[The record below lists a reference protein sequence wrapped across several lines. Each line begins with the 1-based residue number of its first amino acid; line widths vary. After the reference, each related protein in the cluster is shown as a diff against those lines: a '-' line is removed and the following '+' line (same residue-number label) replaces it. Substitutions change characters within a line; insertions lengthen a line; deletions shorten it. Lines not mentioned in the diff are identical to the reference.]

1 MDEMGSL
8 AGCILEND
16 PESQNRARR
25 LRNKSLAMSL
35 TCEAV
40 LLAAIL
46 ILPLINPGVLGGK
59 LAVTPMPP
67 YNGGNSFDEK
77 PRNSVHQSPAKTEVH
92 QACLFCSHPVAPEQ
106 RQGADHDENDEHN
119 DADEAPGL
127 GLDPGGNGRGPVIP
141 GADENGHLPVELNQP
156 EPVQHLAPVRMS
168 QGVME
173 AALIQK
179 IQPEYPAPA
188 RLARISGIVNLRA
201 VIGIDG
207 RIRELEVISG
217 NAFLQAAAVTAVRRW
232 RYRPTLLNGVAV
244 EVETL
249 ITVKFV
255 LDQP

>member
-16 PESQNRARR
+16 PESQVRARR
-25 LRNKSLAMSL
+25 LRNRSLAISL

-40 LLAAIL
+40 VLAGIL
-46 ILPLINPGVLGGK
+46 ILPLINPGVLGSK
-59 LAVTPMPP
+59 LSLMPMLP
-67 YNGGNSFDEK
+67 YSGGNSVGEK
-77 PRNSVHQSPAKTEVH
+77 PRNSVHQSPAKTEIH

-106 RQGADHDENDEHN
+106 RQGTGHDENDEHN
-119 DADEAPGL
+119 EAGEAPSL

-141 GADENGHLPVELNQP
+141 GADENGHLPVELRKP
-156 EPVQHLAPVRMS
+156 EPPQHVAPVRMS
-168 QGVME
+168 RGVME

-179 IQPEYPAPA
+179 IQPEYPVPA

-201 VIGIDG
+201 VIGTDG
-207 RIRELEVISG
+207 RIRELEVING
-217 NAFLQAAAVTAVRRW
+217 NPFLQAAAVAAVRRW

-249 ITVKFV
+249 IVVKFV